1 MRRLTKIAA
10 ASTVLAFALTGCGG
24 GSSNEGNNTGTA
36 SEDICESAE
45 GDGPQIGLA
54 YDVGGRG
61 DQSFNDSAYEGLRK
75 AVDEL
80 GATCTEVEAG
90 NGENDADREERLR
103 LLAEQG
109 FNPVIAVG
117 FIYSPAVATVAAEF
131 PDTNFGVI
139 DGFASSIQ
147 EHPNVADL
155 VFAENEGSFLVGVAA
170 ALKTEKDNVGFVGG
184 VNGPLIQKFEAGFK
198 AGVEAVDKKIKVQT
212 QYLSQ
217 DDPQQGFENPAGGE
231 TAATGMYDNGAD
243 IVYHAAGKSGLGVFD
258 AVEAAGEGNWAIG
271 VDSDQY
277 LTVDPAQQSFILT
290 SMLKRVDTAVFEYAS
305 AFADGSAPSGFV
317 TYDLESG
324 GVDYSTSGGY
334 VDDITS
340 DIDSYK
346 EQIISGEIEVP
357 VTPKKG

>member
-1 MRRLTKIAA
+1 LRRLTKIAA
-10 ASTVLAFALTGCGG
+10 ASAVLALALTGCGNG
-24 GSSNEGNNTGTA
+24 NEEEPETGA
-36 SEDICESAE
+36 SEDICADAS
-45 GDGPQIGLA
+45 GDGPKIGLA

-61 DQSFNDSAYEGLRK
+61 DQSFNDSAYVGLTK
-75 AVDEL
+75 AVEDL
-80 GATCTEVEAG
+80 DATCREIEAG
-90 NGENDADREERLR
+90 SGENDADREERLR
-103 LLAEQG
+103 LLADAG

-117 FIYSPAVATVAAEF
+117 FIYSPAVATVAEEY
-131 PDTNFGVI
+131 PDTNFGVV
-139 DGFASSIQ
+139 DGYASSINEQ
-147 EHPNVADL
+147 PNIADL

-198 AGVEAVDKKIKVQT
+198 AGVEAVDPNIEIQT

-277 LTVDPAQQSFILT
+277 LTVDESQQPFILT
-290 SMLKRVDTAVFEYAS
+290 SMLKRIDTAVFEYVEAI
-305 AFADGSAPSGFV
+305 DGGEAPSGFT
-317 TYDLESG
+317 TYDLASG
-324 GVDYSTSGGY
+324 GVDYSTSGGF
-334 VDDITS
+334 VDDIT
-340 DIDSYK
+340 DQIDEYK
-346 EQIISGEIEVP
+346 QQIVDGEITVP
-357 VTPKKG
+357 DKP